1 MLIIDDLVTAPGH
14 FLVWIFKQVHE
25 AARQELAGEAE
36 RIRASM
42 SELHLMLGQG
52 RISEEEFDAEE
63 KRLLDRLDQIE
74 GTGPQDD
81 ESDDIAA
88 QQDIAAQPMQQD
100 IGAEAT
106 RHDTGKRARRRKL
119 RNRAIGGPSQPPLSG
134 PSHGR
139 PSTALR

>member
-1 MLIIDDLVTAPGH
+1 MLIIDNVLTAPGH
-14 FLVWIFKQVHE
+14 FLFWIFKQVHE
-25 AARQELAGEAE
+25 AACEELAGEAD
-36 RIRASM
+36 RIRARL

-81 ESDDIAA
+81 ESKDDAEQRRIEDQA
-88 QQDIAAQPMQQD
+88 MRQD
-100 IGAEAT
+100 IGVEAT
-106 RHDTGKRARRRKL
+106 RHDTGNRARRRKL
-119 RNRAIGGPSQPPLSG
+119 RNHAIGARSQPPLNG

-139 PSTALR
+139 SSTALR